1 MYDIKIS
8 NHTIVKKGKNIMAER
23 KPRATKEEALNAK
36 IAANLAAQAKLV
48 EKLDALK
55 SAEADLKQQLDDLK
69 NAAKK
74 AEKAVERKALKAAKA
89 KAEKELMKAI
99 KKSGLSME
107 AVKEKLGIE

>member
-1 MYDIKIS
+1 M
-8 NHTIVKKGKNIMAER
+8 
-23 KPRATKEEALNAK
+23 
-36 IAANLAAQAKLV
+36 
-48 EKLDALK
+48 DALK
-55 SAEADLKQQLDDLK
+55 AAEADLKQQLDELK